1 MNQATLYDFESEKIK
16 IDYLTFNIKNTEHN
30 LQKIAQFFNR
40 VYKFNCYYYDQKI
53 GIKSKKPYFS
63 LTNPSYTLEMVF
75 VFHSNPSNR
84 NTILIQFSG
93 HNASQFYTI
102 LKSQKFNWQIFNLND
117 LTLGRL
123 DINYIMLNQRID
135 ESNLLSFFKRSADKF
150 KSRYPNSNPQI
161 IGTTLGLGTRTGDF
175 FLRVYTPE
183 NISLKFELEIKK
195 YKAKQVT
202 PFLINNYFAEFENSI
217 VDSFLRYLKIALVFD
232 TCYTDWFLP
241 IIRRTHKPVGSLI
254 SSYMDEKL
262 VMTSNQDKLF
272 FYRTIQL
279 LSFARTRQLKQTV
292 KINGEILNTF
302 SFPLTEFAK
311 QIGLHPLNSYQRK
324 NLLEFFRKLQDL
336 PPIYQW
342 FSDSE
347 FRSSIIF
354 PIIRV
359 TNESSKH
366 TKLIITITVCE
377 AFYHLTYPFYFPNNF
392 FIFHNKYDF
401 MIKFAI
407 IQSMACQLSN
417 RKILYLEDLLNGL
430 NNKNKNYILKNLI
443 QQFQYLNNKKFI
455 KDEFFLLQK
464 DNQIIQAN
472 QLTKQLIKSTKQ
484 LIFYEN
490 IL

>member
-30 LQKIAQFFNR
+30 LQKIARFFNR

-75 VFHSNPSNR
+75 VFHSNPANR

-175 FLRVYTPE
+175 FLRVYTQ

-232 TCYTDWFLP
+232 TSYTDWFLP

-262 VMTSNQDKLF
+262 VMTSKQDKLF

-366 TKLIITITVCE
+366 TKLIISITVCE
-377 AFYHLTYPFYFPNNF
+377 AFYDLTYPFYFPNNF

-407 IQSMACQLSN
+407 IQSMSCQLSN

-430 NNKNKNYILKNLI
+430 NNKNKNYILQNLI

-455 KDEFFLLQK
+455 KDEFYLLQK
-464 DNQIIQAN
+464 DNQIIKAN